1 MNLDLPPDQAQETAD
16 SETAFT
22 LQARAAERPTDP
34 LVSVLLPAFNEQH
47 NVVPMLETLHTLF
60 TGLRMRHEL
69 VVIDDGSRD
78 DTVEKVSSVMN
89 RLPVVLIQLSR
100 NFGKEVA
107 LSAGI
112 DQASGDVAVLIDC
125 DFQHPP
131 DLIPSFLAQWRRGYD
146 MVYAVRSDRNDE
158 SLPKRAFTQAFY
170 WLLNVG
176 ERNKIPENTQDFR
189 VLDRCMLDALRRM
202 PERNRFMKGLY
213 NWVGFTRL
221 GMKVRTDPRR
231 HGSSSFNFASLLRLA
246 ATGLTAFSNVPL
258 RVWTIV
264 GSLISLI
271 SIAYAGYIV
280 IETLFFGNDAKGW
293 PTLVVA
299 VSFLGGVQLL
309 SIGILGEYIG
319 RIFTEVKQRPHYF
332 ISRVTRSRAA
342 PSAELNANPGT
353 SPSANPSAN
362 SSANDNHV

>member
-1 MNLDLPPDQAQETAD
+1 MGLPMNNDLPPEQPQVGEDNER
-16 SETAFT
+16 EFT
-22 LQARAAERPTDP
+22 LRTRAAERPADP
-34 LVSVLLPAFNEQH
+34 LVTVLLPAYNEQG
-47 NVVPMLETLHTLF
+47 NVVPMLETLHALF
-60 TGLRMRHEL
+60 NGLALRHEL
-69 VVIDDGSRD
+69 IVIDDGSRD
-78 DTVEKVSSVMN
+78 ATVEKVMGVVDQ
-89 RLPVVLIQLSR
+89 LPVTLIQLSR

-112 DQASGDVAVLIDC
+112 HEARGDVAVLIDC

-131 DLIPSFLAQWRRGYD
+131 DLIPSFIAQWKRGYD

-158 SLPKRAFTQAFY
+158 SLAKRAFTHAFY

-176 ERNKIPENTQDFR
+176 ERHRIPEHTQDFR
-189 VLDRCMLDALRRM
+189 VLDRCMLDALRQM

-221 GMKVRTDPRR
+221 GVKVRTDPRR
-231 HGSSSFNFASLLRLA
+231 HGKSSFNFASLLRLA

-258 RVWTIV
+258 RLWTFV
-264 GSLISLI
+264 GGAVSLA
-271 SIAYAGYIV
+271 SIAYAIYIV
-280 IETLFFGNDAKGW
+280 IETLVFGNDSKGW

-299 VSFLGGVQLL
+299 VTFLGGVQLL

-332 ISRVTRSRAA
+332 VSRVTRGR
-342 PSAELNANPGT
+342 
-353 SPSANPSAN
+353 AN
-362 SSANDNHV
+362 STDHRGA